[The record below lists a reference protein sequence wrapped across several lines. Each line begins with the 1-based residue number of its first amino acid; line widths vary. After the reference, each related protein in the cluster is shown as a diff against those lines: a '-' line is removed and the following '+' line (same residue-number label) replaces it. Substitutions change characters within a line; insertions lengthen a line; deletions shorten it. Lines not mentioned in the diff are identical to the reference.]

1 MSGTLILKFHPGYN
15 KSRVNARMTK
25 AVEGLDGVQ
34 TVDMYAIYDHEDD
47 LKAAEDAEIARLF
60 GAERL
65 CVQFPVHWFAATP
78 RAMAWQ
84 DLVLNRLVF
93 THPHEGERVKGL
105 PFMISATAGQQHD
118 TYRRGGANLYPLE
131 ELLRP
136 WEVSAKQSGF
146 EWHPPFL
153 AYGADDYDDGDVA
166 RVAHDFAERMD
177 AWRPCRGEAGSG
189 GHSGT
194 N

>member
-1 MSGTLILKFHPGYN
+1 MVALGGTLILKFHPGYN
-15 KSRVNARMTK
+15 ESRVNAAMTR
-25 AVEGLDGVQ
+25 AVADLDHVE

-47 LKAAEDAEIARLF
+47 LKANDEAEIARLF
-60 GAERL
+60 AAERL

-84 DLVLNRLVF
+84 DLILNRLVF
-93 THPHEGERVKGL
+93 THPEEGERVKGL
-105 PFMISATAGQQHD
+105 PFMISATAGQKED

-146 EWHPPFL
+146 AWYPSFL
-153 AYGADDYDDGDVA
+153 AYGADDYDKGDVA
-166 RVAHDFAERMD
+166 RVAADFAAHMD
-177 AWRPCRGEAGSG
+177 AWRPSRDEK
-189 GHSGT
+189 
-194 N
+194 